1 MSFRR
6 IFSRSFRDMLHRKD
20 FYAVFTASVTV
31 FCVAAVLDFY
41 VYLFGQDVMFLD
53 PAWSYWG
60 AFGSWGSGSHVHAHF
75 IQWATDLFVIML
87 LPFLSS
93 FSCAGCYFDQS
104 RSGILKALMPRTGRK
119 NYFLANYLT
128 AFLGGFLVI
137 FIPLAITQGIL
148 CAALPLHSSFNTIAY
163 SAVTDEGPSRYL
175 LLRSIYLNHPY
186 LYNLLWSL
194 IPALAGGCFAM
205 ISLSVSLFYRKN
217 RLLILALPGIVWILI
232 WYLSPNLPGRPG
244 DFVSLLSPDNQFRS
258 PGPALLILFAVLLVI
273 PLVALLVKLR
283 FKKDEL

>member
-1 MSFRR
+1 MF
-6 IFSRSFRDMLHRKD
+6 HRKE
-20 FYAVFTASVTV
+20 FFAVLTASVAV
-31 FCVAAVLDFY
+31 FCVAATLDFGE
-41 VYLFGQDVMFLD
+41 YLFGQDVMNLD

-60 AFGSWGSGSHVHAHF
+60 AFGNIGANSIIHSHF
-75 IQWATDLFVIML
+75 IQWAMDLFVIML

-104 RSGILKALMPRTGRK
+104 RCGILKVLMPHTGRK

-137 FIPLAITQGIL
+137 FIPLVLTQGIL

-175 LLRSIYLNHPY
+175 LLRSVYLNHPY

-217 RLLILALPGIVWILI
+217 RLLVLAAPGIVWIFI
-232 WYLSPNLPGRPG
+232 WYLSPNLPSRPG
-244 DFVSLLSPDNQFRS
+244 DFVFLLSPDNQFHS